1 MKQTALLSGYVF
13 QWNMKKGGWAVYV
26 FSILAGVITAV
37 YRGYAGMAGETSP
50 YRAKG
55 FLPYEL
61 IIDQSMIP
69 LFFGIGLLAL
79 LFLQFLQLRK
89 YQKES
94 KGIYTFLTLPM
105 KGTQV
110 ANAFLLQSLA
120 MVFLYYALW
129 LMVIVVMYFPM
140 MHWMVSLA
148 AKQEFLMNDG
158 TILTGIDAT
167 RHNGLFLAFLRSEF
181 LEKYD
186 VCTVPAVFCR
196 CVDCIRQHAESHWA
210 DRYFYLCCRADDSF
224 GAVFAGTQCR
234 GDEQYS
240 ADWKYPSSCCRRL
253 AHFPIAGGF
262 SGTSCEIE
270 RRKCDEKMDG
280 ISSFWT
286 ALRFFGGNRRY
297 LGKRLESHLE
307 RTVGIAAS
315 EGGSERISRF
325 EYTVWDHRCE
335 AEMEFFHQGWRFAER
350 ILYPVL

>member
-129 LMVIVVMYFPM
+129 LVVIVVMYFPM

-148 AKQEFLMNDG
+148 AKQEFLMDDG

-181 LEKYD
+181 LGIVYSLDWKKMM
-186 VCTVPAVFCR
+186 CALFLL
-196 CVDCIRQHAESHWA
+196 
-210 DRYFYLCCRADDSF
+210 F
-224 GAVFAGTQCR
+224 FAGVWIVSVSMQRAIGLTGIFICAAGLMIPLALYLQ
-234 GDEQYS
+234 GHS
-240 ADWKYPSSCCRRL
+240 AGEMSNILLTGSILLL
-253 AHFPIAGGF
+253 A
-262 SGTSCEIE
+262 
-270 RRKCDEKMDG
+270 
-280 ISSFWT
+280 
-286 ALRFFGGNRRY
+286 
-297 LGKRLESHLE
+297 
-307 RTVGIAAS
+307 VGIWLIFRLQADFREPLAK
-315 EGGSERISRF
+315 
-325 EYTVWDHRCE
+325 
-335 AEMEFFHQGWRFAER
+335 
-350 ILYPVL
+350 